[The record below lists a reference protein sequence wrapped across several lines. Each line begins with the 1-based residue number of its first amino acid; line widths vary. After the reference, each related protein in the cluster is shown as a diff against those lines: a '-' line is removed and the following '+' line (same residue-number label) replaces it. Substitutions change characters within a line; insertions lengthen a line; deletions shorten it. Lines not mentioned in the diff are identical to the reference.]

1 VCAQDYAEL
10 ALWLLNCPFSLY
22 KGCLKCCTGRDL
34 DKEEAQAHAGFKS
47 WSHVQSSLK
56 KSASML
62 RGSDDKDQP
71 EKSKHPAWRHGQKR
85 SWQLIAMQ
93 ANTQHAGALDH
104 AFQDEA
110 LDDFFRME
118 KAITSSPLSKDLQAA
133 ENESHEIRLLRAR
146 VAQLEQEKLEMAHFE
161 SAQRARLDPS
171 LEDVGHQEVQGR
183 DTGSVQRG
191 QDGGPEPSG
200 ESVGRGEGVLLSDPR
215 PHHVSRVAL
224 VDTQCSDT
232 HIPVALS
239 TNKTHRVSPWSRIA
253 KADIQSDTHVSSVTN
268 VSALSRGALSR
279 EISTGTT
286 ALAHA
291 SIVVRDPTEGPLREW
306 RGYA

>member
-1 VCAQDYAEL
+1 MSRMKFVCCGL
-10 ALWLLNCPFSLY
+10 
-22 KGCLKCCTGRDL
+22 
-34 DKEEAQAHAGFKS
+34 
-47 WSHVQSSLK
+47 
-56 KSASML
+56 
-62 RGSDDKDQP
+62 
-71 EKSKHPAWRHGQKR
+71 
-85 SWQLIAMQ
+85 
-93 ANTQHAGALDH
+93 
-104 AFQDEA
+104 
-110 LDDFFRME
+110 
-118 KAITSSPLSKDLQAA
+118 
-133 ENESHEIRLLRAR
+133 ESHSLNKRNSKWRTLKVRKER
-146 VAQLEQEKLEMAHFE
+146 VWTQVWRMLGTK
-161 SAQRARLDPS
+161 
-171 LEDVGHQEVQGR
+171 R